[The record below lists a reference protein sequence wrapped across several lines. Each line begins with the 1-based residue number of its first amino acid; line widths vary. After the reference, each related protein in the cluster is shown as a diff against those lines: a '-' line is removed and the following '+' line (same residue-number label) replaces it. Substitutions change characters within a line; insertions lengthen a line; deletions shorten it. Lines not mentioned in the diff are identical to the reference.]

1 MVKRKKMLMIA
12 GVLAFFVIAYYLG
25 SLINLPAFL
34 KLNFNGLKSNY
45 HGVGEEGLCAFI
57 DERAEYWPLLLEEWK
72 GESRMLRRY
81 SPFKSDAERAIFS
94 SPRLECIQ
102 YNGKEFIFTFNG
114 TYNVTIFGEEE
125 LIYSPYLPIHEIG
138 KAFAPYELNLTLAEE
153 KEGFLR
159 WEEGPRYF
167 TVKEI
172 RPGWYWIYRYWPT

>member
-1 MVKRKKMLMIA
+1 MKNSKKMLIIA
-12 GVLAFFVIAYYLG
+12 GIVAFLAVSYLLF
-25 SLINLPAFL
+25 SLFIWPAFSNL
-34 KLNFNGLKSNY
+34 HFKGIKSAY
-45 HGVGEEGLCAFI
+45 HDVDEEGLCAFI
-57 DERAEYWPLLLEEWK
+57 DERAEYWPLLLKEWE
-72 GESRMLRRY
+72 GESQTLWRY
-81 SPFKSDAERAIFS
+81 SPFKSDAERAIFF

-138 KAFAPYELNLTLAEE
+138 KAFAPYELNLTMAEE

-159 WEEGPRYF
+159 WEEGSRYF